1 MRKIIHPKINYAFR
15 NRRLG
20 FISTFKII
28 PFQNKLISLNI
39 ISSGGVT
46 YLPTSGISKMFQF
59 NYFFNIKSKMRGI
72 LNKPTMFLLF
82 NIASFSKISLLELL
96 PGSGIKFIRSSGSV
110 GKIIKKD

>member
-1 MRKIIHPKINYAFR
+1 
-15 NRRLG
+15 
-20 FISTFKII
+20 
-28 PFQNKLISLNI
+28 
-39 ISSGGVT
+39 
-46 YLPTSGISKMFQF
+46 
-59 NYFFNIKSKMRGI
+59 MRGI